1 MTRSMTKSV
10 TKSLPKSVDNTLF
23 KTKYFKY
30 LIFAAS
36 FAGMGVGMPSCP
48 GQQAMQQQIDALQT
62 TNLDTTKKLH
72 TLQTQVTGLSNDM
85 NQVKQLL
92 PQMTNVIQAQKGAL
106 DQLDTTVQQMRNK
119 GKPVKKRK

>member
-1 MTRSMTKSV
+1 MK
-10 TKSLPKSVDNTLF
+10 
-23 KTKYFKY
+23 KYFKY

-36 FAGMGVGMPSCP
+36 FAGMGIAMPSCP
-48 GQQAMQQQIDALQT
+48 GQQALQQQIDTFQ
-62 TNLDTTKKLH
+62 NNYLDTNKKIR

-106 DQLDTTVQQMRNK
+106 DQLDATVQQMRNK
-119 GKPVKKRK
+119 GKPPVAKKRK

>member
-1 MTRSMTKSV
+1 MMYYFKERVEKSMK
-10 TKSLPKSVDNTLF
+10 
-23 KTKYFKY
+23 KYFRY

-36 FAGMGVGMPSCP
+36 FLGMGISMPSCP
-48 GQQAMQQQIDALQT
+48 GQQAMQLQLET
-62 TNLDTTKKLH
+62 LQNANLDVGKKLK
-72 TLQTQVTGLSNDM
+72 TLQTQVTAMSNDM

-119 GKPVKKRK
+119 SGKPSMKKHK

>member
-1 MTRSMTKSV
+1 MK
-10 TKSLPKSVDNTLF
+10 
-23 KTKYFKY
+23 KYFKY

-36 FAGMGVGMPSCP
+36 FAGMGIAMPSCP
-48 GQQAMQQQIDALQT
+48 AQQAMQQQIDVIQT
-62 TNLDTTKKLH
+62 NNMDTTKKLR

-106 DQLDTTVQQMRNK
+106 DQLDATVQQMRNK
-119 GKPVKKRK
+119 GKVPAKKHK